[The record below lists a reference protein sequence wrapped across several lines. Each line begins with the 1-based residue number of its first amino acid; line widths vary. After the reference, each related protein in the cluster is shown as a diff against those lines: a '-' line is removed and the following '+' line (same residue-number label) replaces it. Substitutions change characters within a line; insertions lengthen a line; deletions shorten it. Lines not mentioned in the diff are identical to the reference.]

1 MRSIVS
7 NHRAI
12 ERRMNRRMEEKK
24 EKQFRLPL
32 FADTH
37 IHCISDTIYSACGTR
52 TKTEI
57 EGIEPNAE
65 TRHTAKTVIM
75 MSNKNILL
83 YYIRWLISLQRGG
96 RRWFVVAVVV
106 FRIWLT
112 CHRPLHSRS
121 ILEFEQRVPFHHCRP
136 HIHKT
141 HARNA
146 NGIPKRHRHQK
157 WHPIKRENVQAASTH

>member
-83 YYIRWLISLQRGG
+83 YYIRWLISLQRGVG
-96 RRWFVVAVVV
+96 DGSSSPSSSSEYGWRATDRYTAVVFWNSSSV
-106 FRIWLT
+106 
-112 CHRPLHSRS
+112 CRS
-121 ILEFEQRVPFHHCRP
+121 TTVDRTYTKH
-136 HIHKT
+136 T
-141 HARNA
+141 HATPTA
-146 NGIPKRHRHQK
+146 FQNGIA
-157 WHPIKRENVQAASTH
+157 IKNGIR